1 MIIITI
7 ITKDFVKHLRIKS
20 NAINTWRFGDYTSP
34 LSNGNERDYEPIY
47 IGIEDV
53 KHNYIKF
60 EEQKNEIIK
69 WEVLLERSRFECL
82 RMVSFP

>member
-1 MIIITI
+1 M
-7 ITKDFVKHLRIKS
+7 
-20 NAINTWRFGDYTSP
+20 SP

-69 WEVLLERSRFECL
+69 
-82 RMVSFP
+82 

>member
-1 MIIITI
+1 M
-7 ITKDFVKHLRIKS
+7 
-20 NAINTWRFGDYTSP
+20 SP
-34 LSNGNERDYEPIY
+34 LSNGNKRDYEPIY

-60 EEQKNEIIK
+60 EEQKKEIIK
-69 WEVLLERSRFECL
+69 WKVLLEPSRFECL